1 MKNVKVSLGK
11 EIKTMDNFE
20 KILKIMKHNGG
31 YITTKELKN
40 NNINRYF
47 LTKMVERKQIISTC
61 ELHHRDILFLWCNLT
76 S

>member
-1 MKNVKVSLGK
+1 
-11 EIKTMDNFE
+11 MDNFE

-47 LTKMVERKQIISTC
+47 LTKMVERKQIIRISIGYYG
-61 ELHHRDILFLWCNLT
+61 LVNYNVDDYYKII
-76 S
+76 